1 MHFQHAPISWYRSRQ
16 IINPE
21 KRSHLYYIIYNE
33 RNIHTVY
40 KYPCSSKWTHV
51 HPHKCTFSISIS
63 HFHLC
68 ISSSLF
74 YLFLHLFN
82 PYPSLSLYLLVSR
95 SGKKERGRGRERKGV
110 GLADLVLAIRVWS
123 AALRGG
129 RGVQACCGR
138 NSVMNTYARVKWWL
152 LICSIRNIWRPMK
165 CRIEQRAAER
175 YDRQELWAPTQSP
188 AVSI

>member
-1 MHFQHAPISWYRSRQ
+1 MNEIYIQY
-16 IINPE
+16 INILVHQ
-21 KRSHLYYIIYNE
+21 SG
-33 RNIHTVY
+33 HT
-40 KYPCSSKWTHV
+40 CTHTNV
-51 HPHKCTFSISIS
+51 
-63 HFHLC
+63 
-68 ISSSLF
+68 
-74 YLFLHLFN
+74 
-82 PYPSLSLYLLVSR
+82 PSLSPSLISIFVSPPPFFIYSCIFLILILLSLSIFLSR
-95 SGKKERGRGRERKGV
+95 DQEKKERGRGRERKGV

>member
-1 MHFQHAPISWYRSRQ
+1 M
-16 IINPE
+16 
-21 KRSHLYYIIYNE
+21 
-33 RNIHTVY
+33 
-40 KYPCSSKWTHV
+40 

-82 PYPSLSLYLLVSR
+82 PYPSLSLSSCLAIR
-95 SGKKERGRGRERKGV
+95 KKRERERERKK
-110 GLADLVLAIRVWS
+110 
-123 AALRGG
+123 RGRSG
-129 RGVQACCGR
+129 RFGTGDSRLKSGSTRGEGGVQACCGR

-175 YDRQELWAPTQSP
+175 YDRQEL
-188 AVSI
+188 

>member
-1 MHFQHAPISWYRSRQ
+1 M
-16 IINPE
+16 
-21 KRSHLYYIIYNE
+21 
-33 RNIHTVY
+33 
-40 KYPCSSKWTHV
+40 
-51 HPHKCTFSISIS
+51 HPHECTFSISIS

-95 SGKKERGRGRERKGV
+95 SGKKGEREGERKKRGRSGRFGTGDSRLK
-110 GLADLVLAIRVWS
+110 
-123 AALRGG
+123 RGSLTG
-129 RGVQACCGR
+129 GGGVQACCGR

-175 YDRQELWAPTQSP
+175 YDRQEL
-188 AVSI
+188 

>member
-82 PYPSLSLYLLVSR
+82 PYPSLSLSFC
-95 SGKKERGRGRERKGV
+95 
-110 GLADLVLAIRVWS
+110 LAIRKKKREEGGEKEKGSVWQIWYWRF
-123 AALRGG
+123 AVEARLYAGG
-129 RGVQACCGR
+129 GGVQACCGR